1 MDCRHDCVGPG
12 GVQHVRNPSDCQWR
26 PSLSHT
32 QGSGPGVCGRRQQ
45 ERRLRDAAR
54 VCEND
59 WGELFDVEFFERGL
73 KKVVWVRNWTADR
86 EKYKGPTVLH
96 GVDPRPPRDS

>member
-1 MDCRHDCVGPG
+1 M
-12 GVQHVRNPSDCQWR
+12 
-26 PSLSHT
+26 
-32 QGSGPGVCGRRQQ
+32 
-45 ERRLRDAAR
+45 
-54 VCEND
+54 CEND